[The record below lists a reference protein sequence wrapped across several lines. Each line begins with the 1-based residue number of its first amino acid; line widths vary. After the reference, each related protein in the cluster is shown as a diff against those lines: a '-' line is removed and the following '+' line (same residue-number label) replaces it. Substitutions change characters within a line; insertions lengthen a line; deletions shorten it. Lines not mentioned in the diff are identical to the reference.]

1 MDLKWTRAQYLNR
14 EVDHETYYD
23 QFVNKAVRDTV
34 SLCIGESRIKASTDE
49 HFNDIPLENWDRMS
63 FHKLRDGTVV
73 PAILPDWCL
82 QAVSKANGSG
92 GYSLSD
98 VVCIAK
104 AAARQ
109 IRNGVT

>member
-14 EVDHETYYD
+14 EVDHDTYYD
-23 QFVNKAVRDTV
+23 QFVNSEVRAIV
-34 SLCIGESRIKASTDE
+34 ANRIGLENIKSSTDE
-49 HFNDIPLENWDRMS
+49 HFNDIPLRHWDS
-63 FHKLRDGTVV
+63 LSTFKLTDGTVV
-73 PAILPDWCL
+73 PSCLPAWCL
-82 QAVSKANGSG
+82 RAVAKAGETK